1 MRRTI
6 IFSGI
11 ILFFSA
17 GLCFAQEESITITT
31 YYPSP
36 YGSYNELT
44 TTGDT
49 YLAIDSGSQVGIGTT
64 DTNSYKLHVK
74 ANATSPGQIGI
85 MVEQPEGN
93 QVGIVTANS
102 TIGAYM
108 GVSNF
113 YGAAHIGTYT
123 NHPLILMT
131 GAIHERSL

>member
-49 YLAIDSGSQVGIGTT
+49 YLAIDSGSQVGIGTA
-64 DTNSYKLHVK
+64 DTNSYKLYVK
-74 ANATSPGQIGI
+74 ASGLGIG
-85 MVEQPEGN
+85 VEQPEGS